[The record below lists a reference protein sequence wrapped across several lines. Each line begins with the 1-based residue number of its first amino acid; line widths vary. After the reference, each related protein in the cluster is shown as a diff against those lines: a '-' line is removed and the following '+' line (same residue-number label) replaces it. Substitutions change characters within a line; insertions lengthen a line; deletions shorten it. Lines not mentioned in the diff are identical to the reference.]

1 MTAYGRDLLHQT
13 AADVIA
19 ILKTIPEFRDSK
31 IAVIGG
37 LALWKYLSDGRT
49 TEDVDFIVNIE
60 SAPHGV
66 KNRLL
71 ALENSPFVQIAQTF
85 FYQGLNGRRV
95 QVDVTHRDSSPY
107 LPEAAIRIKDV
118 QQGEVPY
125 ISVLDLIIFKIFS
138 CGMRAQAKKRL
149 LDATDAESLVLY
161 QIKNEGSGIKLNAKQ
176 KEMVEPYIMD
186 VVENGEKT
194 EKWWRENLG
203 L

>member
-1 MTAYGRDLLHQT
+1 M
-13 AADVIA
+13 
-19 ILKTIPEFRDSK
+19 
-31 IAVIGG
+31 
-37 LALWKYLSDGRT
+37 
-49 TEDVDFIVNIE
+49 
-60 SAPHGV
+60 
-66 KNRLL
+66 
-71 ALENSPFVQIAQTF
+71 
-85 FYQGLNGRRV
+85 
-95 QVDVTHRDSSPY
+95 
-107 LPEAAIRIKDV
+107 